1 MMASH
6 PPPIVSGRRVK
17 PRYMTQMKSRP
28 PTFVMWGN
36 KVSDLPESYIRF
48 LTNGL
53 RQTFGLGGGTDPLDS
68 QEGENPYLERK
79 GKEEVG
85 GGA

>member
-1 MMASH
+1 
-6 PPPIVSGRRVK
+6 
-17 PRYMTQMKSRP
+17 
-28 PTFVMWGN
+28 MWGN